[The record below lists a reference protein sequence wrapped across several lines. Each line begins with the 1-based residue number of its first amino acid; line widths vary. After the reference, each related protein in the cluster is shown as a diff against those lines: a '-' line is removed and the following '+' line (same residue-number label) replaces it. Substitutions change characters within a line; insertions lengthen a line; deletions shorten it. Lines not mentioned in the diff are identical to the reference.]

1 MVLYASWRNK
11 IRFCNIFYKL
21 KREYSTMLGL
31 IKKRNAINYTFNE
44 LCTISQVKDCIGDFS
59 PAVDRS
65 KIKVYVID
73 DEGFDSDPLI
83 SIGYENIRKCTQFQD
98 CHYFQDADIIL
109 CDIDGVGG
117 NIDPI
122 KQGISVAE
130 NLKTIYPEKIVV
142 IYTSKDIDVYGGIPN
157 SLDGRIGKSGTMSD
171 LAFELDEYY
180 KKSKDIILAWQ
191 KIQKQMLD
199 KNISMKTIAFT
210 EHFYCKSLIDKNNLF
225 EQQEVK
231 TFIDKEN
238 IQKFVGILSDI
249 ITIYTFVKKG

>member
-1 MVLYASWRNK
+1 M
-11 IRFCNIFYKL
+11 
-21 KREYSTMLGL
+21 
-31 IKKRNAINYTFNE
+31 
-44 LCTISQVKDCIGDFS
+44 KDCLGDFS
-59 PAVDRS
+59 YTVDRS

-83 SIGYENIRKCTQFQD
+83 SVGYENIKKCIQFQD
-98 CHYFQDADIIL
+98 HNYFQDADIIL

-117 NIDPI
+117 SLDPV

-130 NLKTIYPEKIVV
+130 NLKSIYPEKIVV
-142 IYTSKDIDVYGGIPN
+142 IYTSKNIDTYGGIPE

-180 KKSKDIILAWQ
+180 KKSKDIILVWQ

-210 EHFYCKSLIDKNNLF
+210 EHFYCKSLLNKNNLF
-225 EQQEVK
+225 DQQEVK
-231 TFIDKEN
+231 SFINKEN
-238 IQKFVGILSDI
+238 IQKFVGVLSDI
-249 ITIYTFVKKG
+249 ITIYTFAMKG